1 MQYEIFSTFFQQRSK
16 AGERTDDLPGWAFM
30 VVYCC
35 LTITTG
41 VSIFILLW
49 CSGSNAGSS
58 EISSCP
64 ICFRETELLVEGL
77 NFDTFC
83 CHFLWIYFKILP
95 CYTVPGPVLSN
106 EEPRWLLSGPIT
118 GVQASTIERIE
129 SVKQNVMGLERGRGA
144 GSVVWGLPEIWKKIV
159 CSLSWGYCFLRFL
172 PFALNHCP
180 FHFIEFSLSAYAI
193 LHKLKIFQHIFVL

>member
-1 MQYEIFSTFFQQRSK
+1 
-16 AGERTDDLPGWAFM
+16 M

-41 VSIFILLW
+41 VSISILLW

-77 NFDTFC
+77 NFDPFW

-106 EEPRWLLSGPIT
+106 EEPQWLLSGPIT

-129 SVKQNVMGLERGRGA
+129 SVKQNVMGLERVRGA
-144 GSVVWGLPEIWKKIV
+144 GSVVWGLPEIWKKNGMFTFLGLLLSKISTL
-159 CSLSWGYCFLRFL
+159 CSEPL
-172 PFALNHCP
+172 PFS
-180 FHFIEFSLSAYAI
+180 FYWVFFISLCNST
-193 LHKLKIFQHIFVL
+193 